1 MGDREL
7 RDLVRASIEAF
18 NDADWDRWRKLH
30 APNVVYDEIATN
42 RRLTG
47 HDECLDGFRGWRRA
61 FPDMKGTITN
71 LVVSENQAVAEV
83 MWEGTHKGELKTPFG
98 VIPPSSTHNANRAIL
113 VLKVENDL
121 IVQDRHYFDFL
132 AILRQIGALP
142 ELMKK
147 AAGA

>member
-1 MGDREL
+1 MTRSQRTAG
-7 RDLVRASIEAF
+7 S
-18 NDADWDRWRKLH
+18 
-30 APNVVYDEIATN
+30 PGTTN
-42 RRLTG
+42 A
-47 HDECLDGFRGWRRA
+47 WRA